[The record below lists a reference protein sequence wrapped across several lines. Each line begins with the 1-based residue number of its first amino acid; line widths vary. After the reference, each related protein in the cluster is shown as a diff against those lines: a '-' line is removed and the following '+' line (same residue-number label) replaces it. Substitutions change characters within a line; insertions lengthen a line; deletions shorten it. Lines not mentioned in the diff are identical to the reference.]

1 MMQYT
6 LNGVLVDY
14 QISPTGVRLGLA
26 EHVAADP
33 NVWVELPNT
42 DAIATTTDL
51 ADSIGQQYEVVGNCE
66 LWEMRVLLQNDPNT
80 PELLLPADIAAPK
93 GVTFGPEADED
104 ETQKAQPDETET
116 ATPTDSES
124 LPTKEA
130 DETVTEEADDLEEE
144 PNKPIPSDDEMR
156 QTGALNEQ
164 NDAKALQQHRF
175 NTPPAPEKSTDTAGT
190 DQITATE
197 LAGVKTPATTTKPKK
212 HVFDGT
218 GQQVD
223 PDAEETGDGAGETE
237 TDTGDFSADDAA
249 LNGLS

>member
-42 DAIATTTDL
+42 DAIATATDL

-66 LWEMRVLLQNDPNT
+66 LWEMRVLLQNDQNT
-80 PELLLPADIAAPK
+80 QEILLPADFAAPK
-93 GVTFGPEADED
+93 GVAFGPEADEGKD
-104 ETQKAQPDETET
+104 QKAQPDETET
-116 ATPTDSES
+116 GTPTDSVS
-124 LPTKEA
+124 TPTKVA
-130 DETVTEEADDLEEE
+130 ATVTDEADDSGQET
-144 PNKPIPSDDEMR
+144 NKPIPSDDEMR
-156 QTGALNEQ
+156 QMGALNEQ
-164 NDAKALQQHRF
+164 NDAQALQQHRF
-175 NTPPAPEKSTDTAGT
+175 TTPPAPEKPAADTVA

-197 LAGVKTPATTTKPKK
+197 LAGVKAPEPTPKPKK

-218 GQQVD
+218 GQQVN
-223 PDAEETGDGAGETE
+223 PDEDETSDDAGA
-237 TDTGDFSADDAA
+237 DNGDFNADDAA